1 MAGIGIIA
9 NPHSKLNRR
18 NPRRQKLLSYIAG
31 ERGRFE
37 LTNDLNELNAV
48 AGDFRDRGIQIL
60 AINGGD
66 GTISRTLSAF
76 INVYGETP
84 LPEIALL
91 RGGTIN
97 MLADNLGIKG
107 TPEHNL
113 FCLLETHSSE
123 EVFRKQAL
131 RSMKIKD
138 DYGFLFANGTSA
150 RFLEE
155 FYKNKTGP
163 VGSFKLIGKIALSY
177 LVKGKLYRGIVRN
190 EKVAL
195 VEGSGRGFEHGSLS
209 VLCSTVPK
217 MPLGSLLFP
226 EALTDQS
233 LFQVVSITL
242 SEPELVRHI
251 IPSLMLFP
259 DKPGKGKTRF
269 STNKLKI
276 SSAPPQVYTLD
287 GELYHSQDGC
297 IEVGTGPLIT
307 FLLPESEAES

>member
-48 AGDFRDRGIQIL
+48 ARDFRDREIQIL

-76 INVYGETP
+76 INVYGDQP
-84 LPEIALL
+84 LPEVALL

-113 FCLLETHSSE
+113 FCLLEGHSSD

-131 RSMKIKD
+131 RSLKINQ

-163 VGSFKLIGKIALSY
+163 VGSFKLIARIALSY
-177 LVKGKLYRGIVRN
+177 LVKGKLYRAIVRN

-195 VEGSGRGFEHGSLS
+195 EEGSGRSFEHGSIS
-209 VLCSTVPK
+209 VFCSTVPK

-226 EALTDQS
+226 DALRDQT

-242 SEPELVRHI
+242 SEPELVRHM
-251 IPSLMLFP
+251 IPSFMLFP
-259 DKPGKGKTRF
+259 SRPGKSKTRF
-269 STNKLKI
+269 SASRLKV
-276 SSAPPQVYTLD
+276 SYESPQVYTLD
-287 GELYHSQDGC
+287 GELYHSQDGHV
-297 IEVGTGPLIT
+297 EVSTGPLIT
-307 FLLPESEAES
+307 FLLPESEADA